1 MRTCRGRR
9 LPAVTEVCGF
19 PAMWEDSVL
28 RSKTIRSLDSFI
40 LMTILA
46 AAPAHTAI
54 VETYTSAQALENA
67 SQSPERITFEEV
79 AEGPYTQSSPL
90 TVGTSFGP
98 VIFTAWW
105 TETGSSNF
113 SVPSN
118 PNPSW
123 TGRHV
128 QGPPTNVGNSHL
140 RVWLPGTGNILFVG
154 ANLML
159 QNAAVGSVRVRAL
172 DNLGIW
178 HQHDLTT
185 LSTTGQTNGYAN
197 AAFIGFRFDR
207 PILEWRMYSLDPASR
222 ILFDNLYLAQ
232 RAAAPPDP
240 PPPAQEP
247 VPDAATHLLCGGGIL
262 LIAARRWWK
271 KRSQARRV
279 VAVG

>member
-1 MRTCRGRR
+1 M
-9 LPAVTEVCGF
+9 
-19 PAMWEDSVL
+19 L
-28 RSKTIRSLDSFI
+28 RSKTIRSLDYL

-46 AAPAHTAI
+46 AAPAHPAI
-54 VETYTSAQALENA
+54 VETYPSAQALENA

-79 AEGPYTQSSPL
+79 AEGPYTPSSPL
-90 TVGTSFGP
+90 TVGTAFGP

-105 TETGSSNF
+105 TETSSSNF

-128 QGPPTNVGNSHL
+128 EGPPTNLGNSHL

-159 QNAAVGSVRVRAL
+159 ENAAVGTVRVQAK
-172 DNLGIW
+172 DNLGNW
-178 HQHDLTT
+178 HQQDLTT

-197 AAFIGFRFDR
+197 AAFIGFRFDQ
-207 PILEWRMYSLDPASR
+207 PIVEWRMYSLDSSSR

-232 RAAAPPDP
+232 NAAPP
-240 PPPAQEP
+240 ASQEA
-247 VPDAATHLLCGGGIL
+247 VPDAATHLLCGGGVL